1 MALPPEA
8 KKELESVFGE
18 DFSDSL
24 LERLSHSA
32 DMGFVPEL
40 VWSGGIKIKIVP
52 DAVVYP
58 TSVEQLVELVKIAR
72 KYQIPIVPYGR
83 GTNRYGN
90 AIPTEGGITV
100 DFAKMR
106 RIEILQE
113 EMTAV
118 VEPGATWK
126 EVDLEA
132 NSKGLAL
139 RTFPSSYDSTVGGGI
154 AGDAL
159 GIGSYEWGFI
169 SDNLSYVKI
178 VNPKGEIVK
187 FVDRD
192 LAKVAGAEGVTGL
205 IVEAGIKLRQ
215 NANTLSFF
223 MSADSF
229 EELMSILTD
238 IYNSAIP
245 IWHVQIRGP
254 AISHQANEMFKAG
267 LRDKAWNIIFMY
279 PATRD
284 HIIRYRLEGV
294 AKKYG
299 KELQPLTWVGWWTFN
314 HGAIALLRKTGVP
327 IHQHGLIPLEKL
339 PELVNE
345 LQKSLGPLGVIEEDN
360 GFDLD
365 IALERRKVLLV
376 NAFTLSSL
384 PIIDKK
390 LIFDLA
396 KNTLM
401 MDAFVNVGGSLLSVG
416 MFALKYSRNRLS
428 VMSRTF
434 ADKGIDRYEEIR
446 RYKEETDPDELFNPG
461 KLLEPKKRGKI
472 VFEIANRQRLALN
485 FRFGI
490 GIAKKVAPGGNVES
504 YNVVYKY
511 LESFIDHALTCISC
525 AMCVTVCPQ
534 YKVITKTPYAPKGM
548 FDFVKGALAYY
559 YLNDHK
565 IDIPSATIADISGC
579 HKCGLCDNVC
589 PENIPISYLLSMLSG
604 KVAKTTKV
612 ELPIALNLSEREPFR
627 DIYDPN
633 SDYVLWVGSLLV
645 NNVEYAKTVAKFLS
659 KMGTGISFRIVDTNV
674 SSGFYDF
681 ISGNKEA
688 ITEILDR
695 VSETLSYASLVVT
708 LTPEDYRA
716 LTDFFAQLSNI
727 YGVRRTRRIEII
739 PIEKLIF
746 NLNVYVD
753 GKGEEINLHI
763 PCFATSYAKD
773 VIEFLTASGFKVKRV
788 EGCSGAVLA
797 KSIGKRAEEL
807 SKSMAKQYRS
817 LVTLCP
823 LSAAQFRKYGI
834 NAVTLVEFLAQ
845 KLGILEKESSKE
857 AELQRILISSE
868 TKSKIKDIIIKNLL
882 STIDTNLTKLL
893 DLIPFLS
900 DSVEEGSKILGD
912 LLNSMTDTLASS
924 IISEVNSVVEQQ
936 YSGSDK
942 LVLTSSII
950 DAINN
955 VIHEEIDYSAVAKEI
970 ADKLVSNIEDKSIVN
985 TPVLVQSITIALKN
999 EMDAVFSSITNKL
1012 LKTI

>member
-1 MALPPEA
+1 MALPPQA

-40 VWSGGIKIKIVP
+40 VWSGGIEINIVP

-58 TSVEQLVELVKIAR
+58 TSVEQIVELVKIAK

-106 RIEILQE
+106 RIEILQD

-139 RTFPSSYDSTVGGGI
+139 RTYPSSFDSTVGGGI

-169 SDNLSYVKI
+169 SDNLLYVKI
-178 VNPKGEIVK
+178 VNPKGEVEKLIG
-187 FVDRD
+187 RD
-192 LAKVAGAEGVTGL
+192 LAKVAGAEGITGL

-215 NANTLSFF
+215 NDNSLSFF
-223 MSADSF
+223 MSTDSF
-229 EELMSILTD
+229 DELMSILTD

-245 IWHVQIRGP
+245 IWHVQVRGP
-254 AISHQANEMFKAG
+254 AISHRANELFKAG
-267 LRDKAWNIIFMY
+267 LKEKAWNIIFIY
-279 PATRD
+279 PAARD
-284 HIIRYRLEGV
+284 HIIRYRLEGL

-299 KELQPLTWVGWWTFN
+299 KELLPLTWVGWWTFN

-327 IHQHGLIPLEKL
+327 IHQYGLIPLEKL

-365 IALERRKVLLV
+365 ISLEKRKILLV
-376 NAFTLSSL
+376 SAFTLSSL
-384 PIIDKK
+384 PLVDKK
-390 LIFDLA
+390 LIYDLA

-416 MFALKYSRNRLS
+416 MFSLKYSRNRLS
-428 VMSRTF
+428 MTSRTF
-434 ADKGIDRYEEIR
+434 TDMGVDRYEVIK
-446 RYKEETDPDELFNPG
+446 RYKEESDPDELFNPG
-461 KLLEPKKRGKI
+461 KLLEPKKRGKV
-472 VFEIANRQRLALN
+472 VFEIANKQRLALN

-490 GIAKKVAPGGNVES
+490 GIAKRVAPGGNVES
-504 YNVVYKY
+504 YHEVYKY
-511 LESFIDHALTCISC
+511 MESFTDYALMCISC
-525 AMCVTVCPQ
+525 ARCVTVCPQ
-534 YKVITKTPYAPKGM
+534 YKVIVKTPYAPKGM

-565 IDIPSATIADISGC
+565 IYIPSAVIADISGC

-589 PENIPISYLLSMLSG
+589 PESIPISYLLSLLSG
-604 KVAKTTKV
+604 KVTKTTKV
-612 ELPIALNLSEREPFR
+612 ELPMALNLSEKEPFKN
-627 DIYDPN
+627 IYNSD

-645 NNVEYAKTVAKFLS
+645 NNVEYAEAVAKFLN
-659 KMGTGISFRIVDTNV
+659 KIATGISFKIVDTNV

-695 VSETLSYASLVVT
+695 VSDVLSNASLVVT
-708 LTPEDYRA
+708 LTPEDYKA
-716 LTDFFAQLSNI
+716 LTDFFAQLSNA
-727 YGVRRTRRIEII
+727 YGLRRTRLVEAI

-746 NLNVYVD
+746 NLNLHIE

-773 VIEFLTASGFKVKRV
+773 VIEFLTTSGFKVKRV

-797 KSIGKRAEEL
+797 RSIGKRAEEL
-807 SKSMAKQYRS
+807 SRSMAKQYRS

-834 NAVTLVEFLAQ
+834 NAITLVEFLAQ
-845 KLGILEKESSKE
+845 KLGILESKSTKEVEMGSIK
-857 AELQRILISSE
+857 ISGE
-868 TKSKIKDIIIKNLL
+868 PRSKIRDIIIKNIISL
-882 STIDTNLTKLL
+882 IDKNLAKIL

-900 DSVEEGSKILGD
+900 DSIDEGSKILGELLD
-912 LLNSMTDTLASS
+912 LMTDTL
-924 IISEVNSVVEQQ
+924 V
-936 YSGSDK
+936 
-942 LVLTSSII
+942 SSII
-950 DAINN
+950 DEVNNLIEHQYPNTDKLLLTNTILETINSI
-955 VIHEEIDYSAVAKEI
+955 VHEEIDYSAIAKEI
-970 ADKLVSNIEDKSIVN
+970 ADKLISNIEDKSIVN
-985 TPVLVQSITIALKN
+985 HSVLVESITIALKN
-999 EMDAVFSSITNKL
+999 EMDTVLSSITNKL